1 MEALLIISFII
12 LLYTYVGYGIVM
24 TVLNRRRKKK
34 THPVKIQSDEALPMV
49 SVLIPA
55 YNEVD

>member
-1 MEALLIISFII
+1 
-12 LLYTYVGYGIVM
+12 M

-55 YNEVD
+55 YNEVDVIEE